1 MGKTPTP
8 RFLPKAAPATGSS
21 QDAAPVE
28 DRTTD
33 NNNVAIRTMMD
44 IRPRPCWLVIGERL
58 WLSWSLLSTRP
69 STKPKLKR
77 TCLGRE
83 QAFSQSK
90 CHSSK
95 TNSAEIAEGRSFQIV
110 LNIVPSPI
118 LRPRLQFAFL

>member
-44 IRPRPCWLVIGERL
+44 IRPCPCWLVIGERL

-83 QAFSQSK
+83 QAFLKVSVTVPKQ
-90 CHSSK
+90 
-95 TNSAEIAEGRSFQIV
+95 TQRRSPKAAPFK
-110 LNIVPSPI
+110 L
-118 LRPRLQFAFL
+118 F